1 MSANTTNYLVREIA
15 QYLKHSPEAAN
26 ELLTAVAE
34 GMRLYKSDVQQ
45 TRSTQ
50 AVNGISLLYSLIT
63 KKRFNRTD
71 LACVLPA
78 LFITMPNNFVM
89 IDGDNILKLFLE
101 GVNREHRTSLLEY
114 DKYCQWIYS
123 CRGSEVAEW
132 FDNLMYWAIKE
143 KLIPEGFGGG
153 DA

>member
-1 MSANTTNYLVREIA
+1 MSANTTDYLVREIT
-15 QYLKHSPEAAN
+15 QYLKHCPEAAN
-26 ELLTAVAE
+26 ELLAAVVE

-50 AVNGISLLYSLIT
+50 AVNGISLLSSLIT
-63 KKRFNRTD
+63 KKKFNRTD
-71 LACVLPA
+71 LACVLLS

-89 IDGDNILKLFLE
+89 VDGDNILKLFLE
-101 GVNREHRTSLLEY
+101 GVNREHRTSHLEY

-123 CRGSEVAEW
+123 CHGSEVAEW

-153 DA
+153 NA